1 MAPNLGISTVKC
13 RPIPQNNFLV
23 SLSGF
28 NEIRGDFIKQKFV
41 PMMSK
46 NTVLCAWGNA
56 IKNNKRSFFLMILI
70 SNHSKYIKMAV
81 TGDNERQQGE
91 TQGIMVLDRH
101 FSCQGHQSPMC
112 VQI

>member
-1 MAPNLGISTVKC
+1 
-13 RPIPQNNFLV
+13 
-23 SLSGF
+23 
-28 NEIRGDFIKQKFV
+28 
-41 PMMSK
+41 
-46 NTVLCAWGNA
+46 
-56 IKNNKRSFFLMILI
+56 
-70 SNHSKYIKMAV
+70 MAV